1 MREQNALSE
10 EIAQS
15 MNDINIGREVDEDD
29 LEAEWE
35 ELQQE
40 QVNEQMLK
48 LGTVSVPD
56 AIEGMTTPIS
66 GKGKKCYL
74 NCHIAVIC

>member
-1 MREQNALSE
+1 MSE

-15 MNDINIGREVDEDD
+15 MTDVNIGREVDEDD

-40 QVNEQMLK
+40 QVNEQILK
-48 LGTVSVPD
+48 LGNVSVPNGL
-56 AIEGMTTPIS
+56 AGMATPDF
-66 GKGKKCYL
+66 GKGEQYTL
-74 NCHIAVIC
+74 NSRFAVFD